1 MEYPLH
7 TAPVILKQY
16 LGSVLDLQLYFVDS
30 HQSAFSKKN
39 MLVYTHLKF
48 TWNSTSKSGT
58 RKTTKMFPMKNV
70 IMITNTTN
78 TSALNRKMDA
88 LNVLL
93 DVGLLM
99 VTIYLFNCCK
109 WLPRSPCSIQLLH
122 SRSQSSAGHCC
133 INTEPFSLVL
143 LC

>member
-30 HQSAFSKKN
+30 HQLAFSKKN

-70 IMITNTTN
+70 IMITNTTQTQERLEQKN
-78 TSALNRKMDA
+78 GCVKCYTRRGSFD
-88 LNVLL
+88 
-93 DVGLLM
+93 GHH
-99 VTIYLFNCCK
+99 LF
-109 WLPRSPCSIQLLH
+109 I
-122 SRSQSSAGHCC
+122 
-133 INTEPFSLVL
+133 
-143 LC
+143 